1 MKGFWRYRELL
12 RNLVFKE
19 MKVTYCASFLGLL
32 WAMLI
37 PFFKI
42 LVLWMVFGSIF
53 PGRLENFPIYLV
65 TAILS
70 WNFFSTAL
78 LRSTE
83 AVLSNSNLLKKIYF
97 PRLILPTSTVVY
109 QLLLF
114 GMGFVVF
121 LPVYFLIT
129 RSFSVSLFLYPVGL
143 LLFVVFSL
151 GICFVLSAVTVFY
164 KDVKQI
170 AEVFVYVLFWVTPIV
185 YDLEQ
190 MPGKMRFIVELN
202 PVTQFLALFQ
212 EIMYWRRFPDL
223 SLWGLCAL
231 FALVSLLIG
240 VFCFRSLEQ
249 KFVEEL

>member
-1 MKGFWRYRELL
+1 MNVWKYRELL
-12 RNLVFKE
+12 RNLVYKE

-37 PFFKI
+37 PFARI
-42 LVLWMVFGSIF
+42 MVLWMVFSF
-53 PGRLENFPIYLV
+53 VFKSQTENFVIYLV
-65 TAILS
+65 TGVLS

-78 LRSTE
+78 MRSTE
-83 AVLSNSNLLKKIYF
+83 AISSNSNLLKKIYF

-121 LPVYFLIT
+121 LPIYFLSMK
-129 RSFSVSLFLYPVGL
+129 SFSYSLLLYPLAL
-143 LLFVVFSL
+143 LLFVGFSL
-151 GICFVLSAVTVFY
+151 GVCFMLSAVTVFY

-170 AEVFVYVLFWVTPIV
+170 VEVVIYVLFWITPIV
-185 YDLEQ
+185 YGPEQ
-190 MPGKMRFIVELN
+190 MGGKLALLLKLN
-202 PVTQFLALFQ
+202 PLTHYMELFQ
-212 EIMYWRRFPDL
+212 EIIFRGLFPGMA
-223 SLWGLCAL
+223 LWSFCAV
-231 FALVSLLIG
+231 AAAVSLLLG